1 MRDRAARTIPPCE
14 QFALARVSIRA
25 LGMLA
30 CDHHLES
37 LPEKVWQNPWNPFG
51 GSRIHTKGT
60 LMDESDAGGGITRA
74 GFLKA
79 AAVAVPGILL
89 GGTAATAATAKPA
102 PTRRLGRTR
111 GLGGMNVL
119 LFLTDQQRAIQHF
132 PPGWGRRN
140 MPGLTRLQK
149 HGMLFDNAFT
159 NACMCSPA
167 RSTIMSG
174 YFPAQHGV
182 KYTLETD
189 MPTPQYPQVELGLEF
204 KNLATVTRAAGYTP
218 VYKGKFHCNKPANG
232 STWVPSDVNQYGFT
246 RWDPPDAGAD
256 QSIPE
261 EGGGVYDNDGRF
273 MNSTGTPEAGTE
285 GTVQYLSTT
294 DAKSQP
300 FFMVVSLVNPHDVLL
315 YPKAY
320 VSGGYDTKWLE
331 GEIELPATV
340 HEDLS
345 TKPTVQAEF
354 LRLFN
359 ASGPIPTPQMKR
371 NYLNFYGNL
380 MKASDAYL
388 VKILDTL
395 EARGLLENTLVVA
408 TADHGEMGTA
418 HGGLRQKNFN
428 FYEEATRVPLVYS
441 NPRLFPGPEKNLSI
455 VSHVDFLPTLAG
467 LLDTPSD
474 ARANWQGVDYSDQ
487 ILSRSARPPQTYT
500 VFTYD
505 DWQSGQA
512 TGPYPKPPNHIV
524 SIREDRYKIARYY
537 DANGKVA
544 PQWEMYDLE
553 TDPLE
558 RTNLAYEHYRR
569 TPEQEREYER
579 LKRKL
584 ARVERTRLRPLS

>member
-1 MRDRAARTIPPCE
+1 MEKSGADTDR
-14 QFALARVSIRA
+14 
-25 LGMLA
+25 
-30 CDHHLES
+30 
-37 LPEKVWQNPWNPFG
+37 
-51 GSRIHTKGT
+51 
-60 LMDESDAGGGITRA
+60 GITR
-74 GFLKA
+74 GELLKA
-79 AAVAVPGILL
+79 AAVATPAFLL
-89 GGTAATAATAKPA
+89 ARHGVASAA
-102 PTRRLGRTR
+102 RTR
-111 GLGGMNVL
+111 PRTPSAPGASGIAGMNVL
-119 LFLTDQQRAIQHF
+119 LFLTDQQRAVQHF
-132 PPGWGRRN
+132 PPGWTKRN
-140 MPGLTRLQK
+140 MPGMTRLLK

-204 KNLATVTRAAGYTP
+204 KNLATVTKAAGYTP

-294 DAKSQP
+294 AAKSQP

-340 HEDLS
+340 NEDLS

-359 ASGPIPTPQMKR
+359 ASGPIPTPEMKR

-395 EARGLLENTLVVA
+395 QSTGLLDNTLVVA

-441 NPRLFPGPEKNLSI
+441 NPRLFKRAETNHAL
-455 VSHVDFLPTLAG
+455 VSHVDFLPTLAS
-467 LLDTPSD
+467 LVNAPAH
-474 ARANWQGVDYSDQ
+474 ARAPWQGVDYSDQ
-487 ILSRSARPPQTYT
+487 ILSRSPRPAQNYT

-512 TGPYPKPPNHIV
+512 SGPYPNPPNHIV
-524 SIREDRYKIARYY
+524 SIREHRYKIARYY
-537 DANGKVA
+537 DADGHR
-544 PQWEMYDLE
+544 PDQWEMYDLAA
-553 TDPLE
+553 DPLE
-558 RTNLAYEHYRR
+558 RTNLAHRGHRR
-569 TPEQEREYER
+569 TPEQERQYKR
-579 LKRKL
+579 LRRKL
-584 ARVERTRLRPLS
+584 ARVVHTRLQPLSY

>member
-1 MRDRAARTIPPCE
+1 MEKSGADTDR
-14 QFALARVSIRA
+14 
-25 LGMLA
+25 
-30 CDHHLES
+30 
-37 LPEKVWQNPWNPFG
+37 
-51 GSRIHTKGT
+51 
-60 LMDESDAGGGITRA
+60 GITR
-74 GFLKA
+74 GELLKA
-79 AAVAVPGILL
+79 AAVATPAFLL
-89 GGTAATAATAKPA
+89 ARHGVAPAA
-102 PTRRLGRTR
+102 RTR
-111 GLGGMNVL
+111 PRTQSAPGASGIAGMNVL
-119 LFLTDQQRAIQHF
+119 LFLTDQQRAVQHF
-132 PPGWGRRN
+132 PPGWTKRN
-140 MPGLTRLQK
+140 MPGMTRLLK

-204 KNLATVTRAAGYTP
+204 KNLATVTKAAGYTP

-285 GTVQYLSTT
+285 GTVQYLSTAA
-294 DAKSQP
+294 AKSQP

-340 HEDLS
+340 NEDLS

-359 ASGPIPTPQMKR
+359 ASGPIPTPEMKR

-395 EARGLLENTLVVA
+395 QSTGLLDNTLVVA

-441 NPRLFPGPEKNLSI
+441 NPRLFKRAETNHAL
-455 VSHVDFLPTLAG
+455 VSHVDFLPTLAS
-467 LLDTPSD
+467 LVNAPAH
-474 ARANWQGVDYSDQ
+474 ARAPWQGVDYSDQ
-487 ILSRSARPPQTYT
+487 ILSRSPRPAQNYT

-512 TGPYPKPPNHIV
+512 SGPYPNPPNHIV
-524 SIREDRYKIARYY
+524 SIREHRYKIARYY
-537 DANGKVA
+537 DADGHR
-544 PQWEMYDLE
+544 PDQWEMYDLAA
-553 TDPLE
+553 DPLE
-558 RTNLAYEHYRR
+558 RTNLAHRGYRR
-569 TPEQEREYER
+569 SPEQERQYKR
-579 LKRKL
+579 LRRKL
-584 ARVERTRLRPLS
+584 ARVVHTRLQPLSY

>member
-1 MRDRAARTIPPCE
+1 MGDSEVDATKSGSSRRD
-14 QFALARVSIRA
+14 V
-25 LGMLA
+25 
-30 CDHHLES
+30 
-37 LPEKVWQNPWNPFG
+37 
-51 GSRIHTKGT
+51 
-60 LMDESDAGGGITRA
+60 
-74 GFLKA
+74 LKA
-79 AAVAVPGILL
+79 AAVATPGILL
-89 GGTAATAATAKPA
+89 GRPAAADAA
-102 PTRRLGRTR
+102 RTR
-111 GLGGMNVL
+111 PQPHPAAARGEVAGMNVL

-132 PPGWGRRN
+132 PPGWSRRN
-140 MPGLTRLQK
+140 MPGMTRLQK

-167 RSTIMSG
+167 RSTLMSG

-189 MPTPQYPQVELGLEF
+189 MPAPQYPQVELATSF
-204 KNLATVTRAAGYTP
+204 KNPASVAMAAGYTP
-218 VYKGKFHCNKPANG
+218 VYKGKFHCTKPANG
-232 STWVPSDVNQYGFT
+232 STWVPADVNKYGFT

-261 EGGGVYDNDGRF
+261 EGGGLYDNDGRF
-273 MNSTGTPEAGTE
+273 MNSVGTPESGTE

-294 DAKSQP
+294 AARSQP

-315 YPKAY
+315 YPKSFTA
-320 VSGGYDTKWLE
+320 GGYDAAWLE
-331 GEIELPATV
+331 GEIGLPATV
-340 HEDLS
+340 NEDLS
-345 TKPTVQAEF
+345 TKPTVQEQF

-359 ASGPIPTPQMKR
+359 ATGPIPTPQDKR

-395 EARGLLENTLVVA
+395 EVTGLLENTLVIA

-418 HGGLRQKNFN
+418 HGGMRQKNFN
-428 FYEEATRVPLVYS
+428 FYEETTRVPLIYS
-441 NPRLFPGPEKNLSI
+441 NPRLFKTAETNHAL
-455 VSHVDFLPTLAG
+455 VSHVDFLPTLAS
-467 LLDTPSD
+467 LLDVPAD
-474 ARANWQGVDYSDQ
+474 ARDNWQGIDYADQ
-487 ILSRSARPPQTYT
+487 ILSRSPRPSQNYT

-512 TGPYPKPPNHIV
+512 SGPYPQPPNHIV
-524 SIREDRYKIARYY
+524 SIREHRYKLARYY
-537 DANGKVA
+537 DANGKVP

-558 RTNLAYEHYRR
+558 RRNLARHGYKR

-579 LKRKL
+579 LRRKL
-584 ARVERTRLRPLS
+584 ARVEQTRLQPLA